1 MVSVK
6 SQGSAVPGTPV
17 EDVPLTNGVAVD
29 QFVSVAD
36 TIQPRVTSKGRP
48 RVVVVG
54 GGFAGLNVVKSLTDA
69 DVDITLVDRR
79 NHHLF
84 APLLYQ
90 VATAQLSPANIA
102 QPIRGILK
110 YQQNVKVLM
119 DEVTNIDLDRM
130 QVDLA
135 STTSLAYDYLVVAVG
150 ATHSYFGHDE
160 WAEDAPGLKT
170 LEDALTI
177 RQRILLAFEEAE
189 REHDPGK
196 HQALL
201 TFVIIGGGPT
211 GVELAGAI
219 GEIAHHTLPREFDHI
234 DPRDARIILL
244 EGLPRILPMFPEK
257 LSERAR
263 MDLEKFGVE
272 TRTNSLV
279 TSVDDDGVN
288 IGDERIDAKTLI
300 WAAGVQ
306 VSPLTRSLADKV
318 ELDRAGRVPV
328 ERELHIAGH
337 PEVFVVGDAAS
348 ARTSE
353 GKPLPG
359 VAPVAMQEGRW
370 VAQNIMRAMAGQPY
384 EKFEYSDRGSMAT
397 IGRNQAVA
405 EIKGRQFA
413 GFPAWL
419 MWALVH
425 VAYLV
430 GFRNRVLVLAQ
441 WLFGYFRYSRQAR
454 LITGEKAPSKV

>member
-17 EDVPLTNGVAVD
+17 DDVPLTNDVAVD

-36 TIQPRVTSKGRP
+36 TIQPTITSRGRP
-48 RVVVVG
+48 RVIVVG
-54 GGFAGLNVVKSLTDA
+54 GGFAGLNVVKSLKHT

-102 QPIRGILK
+102 QPIRSILK
-110 YQQNVKVLM
+110 DQGNVNVLM
-119 DEVTNIDLDRM
+119 DEVTNIDVDRK
-130 QVDLA
+130 QIDLA
-135 STTSLAYDYLVVAVG
+135 GGTSLVYDYLVVAVG

-189 REHDPGK
+189 REQDPAK

-201 TFVIIGGGPT
+201 TFVVIGGGPT

-244 EGLPRILPMFPEK
+244 EGLPRILPMFSEK
-257 LSERAR
+257 LSERAKN
-263 MDLEKFGVE
+263 DLEKFGVE

-279 TSVDDDGVN
+279 TNVDDDGVN
-288 IGDERIDAKTLI
+288 IGDERIDAKTVI

-306 VSPLTRSLADKV
+306 VSPLTRSLAGRV

-328 ERELHIAGH
+328 ERELHIPGH
-337 PEVFVVGDAAS
+337 PEIFVIGDAAS
-348 ARTSE
+348 ARTE
-353 GKPLPG
+353 DGKPLPG

-370 VAQNIMRAMAGQPY
+370 VARNIMLAVAGEPY
-384 EKFEYSDRGSMAT
+384 EPFTYDDRGSMAT

-405 EIKGRQFA
+405 MIKGRELV

-419 MWALVH
+419 AWALVH

-430 GFRNRVLVLAQ
+430 GFRNRLLVLAQ
-441 WLFGYFRYSRQAR
+441 WLFSYFRYNRHAR
-454 LITGEKAPSKV
+454 LITGEKHATRL